1 MYKISEFAL
10 KVGLSVKTLR
20 YYDEFGIL
28 KPSEKDKCTG
38 YRYYTDEDVL
48 KGEYIKLLKS
58 LDYTLNEISQN
69 KSRLDIN
76 GINQKQQEISDKIQ
90 NLKMKYKK
98 LNELKEK
105 MNGEALTF
113 MNFNKEGEENEE

>member
-28 KPSEKDKCTG
+28 KPSEKDKYTG

-113 MNFNKEGEENEE
+113 MNFNKEGEENEK

>member
-1 MYKISEFAL
+1 M
-10 KVGLSVKTLR
+10 
-20 YYDEFGIL
+20 
-28 KPSEKDKCTG
+28 
-38 YRYYTDEDVL
+38 
-48 KGEYIKLLKS
+48 LKS

-113 MNFNKEGEENEE
+113 MNFNKEGEKNEE

>member
-38 YRYYTDEDVL
+38 FRYYTDEDVL